1 MSQCA
6 ACYGRQQ
13 PRFPRVSGD
22 EPAMALNLQG
32 TPKFSPRERG

>member
-1 MSQCA
+1 MS
-6 ACYGRQQ
+6 
-13 PRFPRVSGD
+13 PRLAFGPISSRCFPRVSGD